1 MTASALTPCHAI
13 RWYPRSPFSP
23 FSSRSTTRSSALAMI
38 AEVPGG
44 MLSPMALRS
53 SSLRPCHEAAQIPPA
68 PPPTTAEAMMLGGK
82 MSPTRPPAIAPRL
95 AHVLPLGSAA
105 NVLNQLQSNG
115 TVIGDVSHADAFE
128 LNIGAND
135 IPYNRTRAARRSIAT
150 RASRSDGRT

>member
-1 MTASALTPCHAI
+1 VSRSCPDPSRASADDRGGDDARRKDEPYEAA
-13 RWYPRSPFSP
+13 RD
-23 FSSRSTTRSSALAMI
+23 RSS
-38 AEVPGG
+38 
-44 MLSPMALRS
+44 
-53 SSLRPCHEAAQIPPA
+53 
-68 PPPTTAEAMMLGGK
+68 LG
-82 MSPTRPPAIAPRL
+82 PRL
-95 AHVLPLGSAA
+95 AARVGA

>member
-1 MTASALTPCHAI
+1 
-13 RWYPRSPFSP
+13 
-23 FSSRSTTRSSALAMI
+23 
-38 AEVPGG
+38 
-44 MLSPMALRS
+44 
-53 SSLRPCHEAAQIPPA
+53 
-68 PPPTTAEAMMLGGK
+68 
-82 MSPTRPPAIAPRL
+82 L